1 MAMKYHPDKND
12 GDPEAAEK
20 FKACSEAYEVLSDE
34 EKRATYDKFGKDA
47 FKDGGHGGMNAE
59 DIFSQFFGGGF
70 GGFGGSG
77 FGGGTRANRGPKK
90 TKDILRELPVTLEEL
105 FNGSTKK
112 MKVTKNV
119 VCSGCEGTGAMSK
132 KRFSCQACGGS
143 GVRVLIRQFG
153 PGMISKQQV
162 RCDECGGEG
171 ESIPHKDKCKLC
183 AGQKVKEDKKIID
196 VEIDK
201 GTQDGKKV
209 VLRGEAHEAPG
220 MLPGDLIFVIKEQPH
235 KIFQRDGV
243 HLFMEKEVPLV
254 NALTGFQFIV
264 NHLDGRKI
272 LVKTLPGDIIKH
284 MDAREIRNE
293 GMPVFSRPYE
303 HGNLYIKF
311 KVKFPTKLSAPQ
323 IEKLRTCLPDLVP
336 PPTEIDLETAT
347 MTDVDEDNLK
357 QDRYKGHPSGNA
369 YDESDEEEG
378 HGGGG
383 VQCAQQ

>member
-1 MAMKYHPDKND
+1 MA
-12 GDPEAAEK
+12 
-20 FKACSEAYEVLSDE
+20 
-34 EKRATYDKFGKDA
+34 
-47 FKDGGHGGMNAE
+47 
-59 DIFSQFFGGGF
+59 
-70 GGFGGSG
+70 
-77 FGGGTRANRGPKK
+77 
-90 TKDILRELPVTLEEL
+90 
-105 FNGSTKK
+105 
-112 MKVTKNV
+112 
-119 VCSGCEGTGAMSK
+119 
-132 KRFSCQACGGS
+132 
-143 GVRVLIRQFG
+143 
-153 PGMISKQQV
+153 
-162 RCDECGGEG
+162 
-171 ESIPHKDKCKLC
+171 
-183 AGQKVKEDKKIID
+183 
-196 VEIDK
+196 
-201 GTQDGKKV
+201 KKV
-209 VLRGEAHEAPG
+209 VLRSEAHEAPG

-264 NHLDGRKI
+264 NHLDGRRI

-311 KVKFPTKLSAPQ
+311 KVKFPTKLNAHQ
-323 IEKLRTCLPDLVP
+323 IEKIRTCLPDLVP
-336 PPTEIDLETAT
+336 PPTEIDLETVT

-357 QDRYKGHPSGNA
+357 QDRYKGHPGGNA